1 MAASRILSIDETD
14 VNGLRKQ
21 DGARNISLVLFGISL
36 LVFKS
41 RYSGPFETF
50 VHSYVGNISV
60 SFAIYFLAL
69 HIPFKTQQIRMWA
82 ACIALATVELF
93 DGFGLMSNVYDSW
106 DLVANLAGIASAF
119 ALDSVLSNRQR
130 AATNA

>member
-1 MAASRILSIDETD
+1 MDSASRT
-14 VNGLRKQ
+14 K
-21 DGARNISLVLFGISL
+21 ARNISLILLGIAL
-36 LVFKS
+36 LVVKS

-69 HIPFKTQQIRMWA
+69 RIPLKTQRKRMWV

-93 DGFGLMSNVYDSW
+93 ELFNGFGLMSNVYDSW
-106 DLVANLAGIASAF
+106 DLVANLVGVAIAF
-119 ALDSVLSNRQR
+119 ALDVVLSNRQS